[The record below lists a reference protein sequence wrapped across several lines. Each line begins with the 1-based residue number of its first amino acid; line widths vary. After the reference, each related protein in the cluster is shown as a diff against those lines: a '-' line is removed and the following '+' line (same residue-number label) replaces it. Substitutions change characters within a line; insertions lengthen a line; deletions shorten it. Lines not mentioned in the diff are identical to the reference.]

1 MINALGV
8 KSTIKTDHRTSNLG
22 EWQVVR
28 GEEECENRQEVKIFE
43 AGL

>member
-1 MINALGV
+1 MLWEL
-8 KSTIKTDHRTSNLG
+8 KTLSKHNHRTSNLG

-28 GEEECENRQEVKIFE
+28 GEEECENRQEIKIFE